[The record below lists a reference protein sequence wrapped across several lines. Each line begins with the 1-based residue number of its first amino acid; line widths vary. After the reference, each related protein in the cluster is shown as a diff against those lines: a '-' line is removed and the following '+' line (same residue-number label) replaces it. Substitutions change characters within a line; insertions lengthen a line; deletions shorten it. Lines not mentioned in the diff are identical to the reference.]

1 MKKSFIFL
9 ILLSVSLTSCLKE
22 SGRDTGS
29 IVSALTVIHAS
40 PNSPELEFVLDNQ
53 RVQTFTYAERKIDYF
68 AAFSGVRIAKI
79 FEANRFD
86 NVLHQ
91 ITLKLQSGKYYSVF
105 VAGKK
110 DSLSSLV
117 LEDKLNPPTAGKAK
131 IRFVHL
137 SPDSP
142 ALDFDLSTDHSL
154 ASNLAF
160 KGSTDFYEV
169 DAGSY
174 TTKIKSHTGDL
185 INLEQEVMLEEN
197 KIYTFWV
204 KGLLYTESEAEGL
217 GYKLMEHEID

>member
-1 MKKSFIFL
+1 MKKAFILL

-29 IVSALTVIHAS
+29 IVSALTVVHAS
-40 PNSPELEFVLDNQ
+40 PNAPELEFVLDNQ
-53 RVQTFTYAERKIDYF
+53 RVQTFTYAERNIDYF

-79 FEANRFD
+79 FEANRFN

-117 LEDKLNPPTAGKAK
+117 LEDNLIRPSAGKAK

-137 SPDSP
+137 SPDAP
-142 ALDFDLSTDHSL
+142 ALDFDLSTEQSL
-154 ASNLAF
+154 ASNLSF
-160 KGSTDFYEV
+160 KGSTDFHEV
-169 DAGSY
+169 DAGTYATSI
-174 TTKIKSHTGDL
+174 TSHSGDL
-185 INLEQEVMLEEN
+185 VHLEQEITLEAH
-197 KIYTFWV
+197 KTYTFWV
-204 KGLLYTESEAEGL
+204 KGLLYTDQETEEL
-217 GYKLMEHEID
+217 GYKLMVHDID